1 MTVRHFSSK
10 LPRGF
15 YVQQNMFGMNKKLM
29 SKNSLAGKTVFVS
42 GGSRGIG
49 LAIAMKAA
57 QDGANVVIAAKTI
70 EAHPKLEGTIYTAA
84 ASCQEAGGK
93 AIALQLN
100 LQDEASVAKAVEDAV
115 AKFGGIDI
123 LVNSAS
129 AIHLQDSESVSMKR
143 YDLMHSINGRGT
155 FMMTKY
161 CIPHLKKSESGH
173 ILTLSP
179 PIEALQQPF
188 WFKQSG
194 TAYASAKL
202 AMSMQVVGLSAE
214 LQEYGIGV
222 NALWPRTTI
231 ATAAVKNLL
240 GGEEMMNKS
249 RTPEIMGDAAH
260 IILTSDGKKNTG
272 NFWIDDVVLAGTGVT
287 DLAKYRVNPNVAE
300 HELVPDFFV

>member
-1 MTVRHFSSK
+1 M
-10 LPRGF
+10 
-15 YVQQNMFGMNKKLM
+15 Q
-29 SKNSLAGKTVFVS
+29 GKTVFVS

-57 QDGANVVIAAKTI
+57 RDGANVVIAAKTI

-84 ASCQEAGGK
+84 DACTAAGGN
-93 AIALQLN
+93 ALALQLN
-100 LQDEASVAKAVEDAV
+100 LQDEESVAKAVQDTV

-123 LVNSAS
+123 LINSAS
-129 AIHLQDSESVSMKR
+129 AIHLQDTESVSMKR
-143 YDLMHSINGRGT
+143 FDLMHSINSRGT
-155 FMMTKY
+155 FMMSKY
-161 CIPHLKKSESGH
+161 CIPHLKKSSNGH

-179 PIEALQQPF
+179 PIDALQQPF

-214 LQEYGIGV
+214 LQEHGIGV

-231 ATAAVKNLL
+231 ATAAIKNIL
-240 GGEEMMNKS
+240 GGEEMMDKS

-260 IILTSDGKKNTG
+260 AILCSDGKRNTG
-272 NFWIDDVVLAGTGVT
+272 NFWVDDVVLAGTGVT
-287 DLAKYRVNPNVAE
+287 DLSKYRVNPDVAE